1 MKKQLYLAIVNRLK
15 NIPGAD
21 GESLFKHFDL
31 WNQQVEFIEQETPF
45 LTPAVFVEFLP
56 LQWRTLG
63 NRIQDADLTVR
74 LHIVTEWNALTADN
88 VPDEEQIQALEY
100 LDIVDSVVAAMQNF
114 AAPNTNAWMRKQ
126 TIPNHNHERYVDSV
140 EEYVCRVV
148 DNSAN
153 TPMVGM
159 DETVIVPEKQSVTIA
174 PVVTKGND

>member
-1 MKKQLYLAIVNRLK
+1 MKKQLYLAVKNRLK

-21 GESLFKHFDL
+21 GQPLFKHFDL

-56 LQWRTLG
+56 MKWRTLG
-63 NRIQDADLTVR
+63 NRVQDADLTIR
-74 LHIVTEWNALTADN
+74 LHIVTKWNGLTADYS
-88 VPDEEQIQALEY
+88 PEEEDALAY

-114 AAPNTNAWMRKQ
+114 AAPGTNAWMRTQ

-140 EEYVCRVV
+140 EEYICRVT

-153 TPMVGM
+153 TPMTGVNE
-159 DETVIVPEKQSVTIA
+159 DVIVPEKQYVTLT
-174 PVVTKGND
+174 PVVTKDND